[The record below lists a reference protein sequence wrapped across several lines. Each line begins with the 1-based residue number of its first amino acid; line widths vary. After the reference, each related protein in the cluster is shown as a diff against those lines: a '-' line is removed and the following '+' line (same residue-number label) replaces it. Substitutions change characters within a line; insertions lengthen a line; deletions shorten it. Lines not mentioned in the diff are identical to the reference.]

1 MTSSIK
7 YIVVTGVESS
17 GKSTLSK
24 ALAQHFNEPLVPEM
38 ARTYLAAKE
47 SYGYEDI
54 EAIARLQWAEIEK
67 KSTEAKKY
75 LFIDT
80 AFLVLKIWSEEK
92 YGRCCRFILD
102 KLATF
107 TPDLYLLAAMDIP
120 YEQDALRE
128 TPDVKDRERLY
139 QIYLAHLEGEKL
151 ALIGGHFEER
161 IEQSVAHIFGNVN

>member
-1 MTSSIK
+1 MNTEIK
-7 YIVVTGVESS
+7 YIVITGVESS

-38 ARTYLAAKE
+38 ARAYLAAKE
-47 SYGYEDI
+47 SYGFEDI

-120 YEQDALRE
+120 YEQDVLRE

-139 QIYLAHLEGEKL
+139 ALYLAHVVGERFVVVEGE
-151 ALIGGHFEER
+151 AMER
-161 IEQSVAHIFGNVN
+161 LQQAVSIVASS